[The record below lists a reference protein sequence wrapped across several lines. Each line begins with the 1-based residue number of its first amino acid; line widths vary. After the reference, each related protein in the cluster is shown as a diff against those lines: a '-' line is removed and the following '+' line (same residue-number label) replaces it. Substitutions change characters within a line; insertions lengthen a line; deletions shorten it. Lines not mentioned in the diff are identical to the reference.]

1 MVLGMRVQFLPLAR
15 LDAIWGSSSAGR
27 ALACR
32 ASSRGFESRLSRSL
46 LFWYFFAKW
55 GIAKLVKAVDFGS
68 AMQRFEPFYPSGPFI
83 LILMPSNTLQS
94 LLDRQDYSTLF
105 TVVVAS
111 LSLSAIILALSLLL
125 AIRTPDP
132 EKSSAYECG
141 FEPFED
147 ARNRFDIR
155 FSIVAI
161 LFLIFDVEV
170 AYLFP

>member
-1 MVLGMRVQFLPLAR
+1 M
-15 LDAIWGSSSAGR
+15 
-27 ALACR
+27 
-32 ASSRGFESRLSRSL
+32 
-46 LFWYFFAKW
+46 
-55 GIAKLVKAVDFGS
+55 
-68 AMQRFEPFYPSGPFI
+68 
-83 LILMPSNTLQS
+83 SNTLLS

-170 AYLFP
+170 AYLFPWARTLGTTGATAYTAVVLFLVLLTVGFLYEVVKGALTQQ

>member
-1 MVLGMRVQFLPLAR
+1 M
-15 LDAIWGSSSAGR
+15 S
-27 ALACR
+27 
-32 ASSRGFESRLSRSL
+32 
-46 LFWYFFAKW
+46 
-55 GIAKLVKAVDFGS
+55 
-68 AMQRFEPFYPSGPFI
+68 
-83 LILMPSNTLQS
+83 SNTLLS

-105 TVVVAS
+105 TAVIAS

-170 AYLFP
+170 AYLFPWARTLGTTGATAYSAVVLFLGLLTVGFLYEVVKGALTQQ